1 MKYRRPIKQNIYIN
15 NINNLTQRD
24 FYQSQKIKQKTG
36 LIPPPVPYMIQK
48 DINLRE
54 IFNQMLN
61 LSNQIYQNK
70 NESIYIK
77 LTEEQLFR
85 RKIII
90 ESIKKFVIENQ
101 ITYNIFYNIIFL
113 FDLLMARNKKNK
125 LVTTMEKIGLGS
137 AILMIKFNF
146 LENRMVCMKK
156 YKTIFNNKYYST
168 KEVTQ
173 LEILCLMLTNYDLN
187 LPTPSSFMEIFLLNK
202 IIFYMDYAKKETRR
216 NIYNLIMNTLENILF
231 ESNEYI
237 KYNPLFLC
245 CCIVCYSREMLGI
258 EKWPRI
264 LAKLFNA
271 NFQSFEMIYN
281 EYFKLKNKCKEM
293 NNRSNNY
300 DSSYNNISTNI
311 DSHGNYNNNNN
322 NNSNGND
329 KITIL
334 NNNNFR
340 NCIYNNILNNYRYRN
355 CNNYKIG
362 IKKINLN
369 ISQQIIN
376 NIISSEMKR
385 KRYNNSVDM
394 ISDTKERENSE
405 EKQELSKEKALIY
418 GKRSKDLLK
427 CLSSRK
433 KENKISL
440 NYYDKLNTS
449 RMNPFCSLIKPIDE
463 TQNNINP
470 LFNTKNNENNEKE
483 KQSIKNIKINIK
495 PFLQKHTYRQINK
508 KLDIF
513 LNTEANNN
521 NNNNSIIKK
530 TIKFNESRNNNI
542 TSFKE
547 LNNYKNE
554 NYSSSFHNNINKY
567 VKRINYKRYSSCDMK
582 NEEKVKEKNLDD
594 NSGNNDCS
602 RNSGG
607 LSSNQKLKNF
617 SIRRNY
623 CYLKKLNEKKYN
635 KEKERESEESP
646 WKNSFIYNR
655 INNNQQIKKRN
666 ENKTHYVS
674 RSIENLE
681 NKNRDFNYKNNNHI
695 NSVIFENDNLE
706 EENNKDNY
714 NYDFKSDKKSSNR
727 KCYRWSSLDKF
738 CDHKKDSNENIEQ
751 NNDYRGIKKIKNIRN
766 FYKQRNINYSGV

>member
-15 NINNLTQRD
+15 NINNLTQRE
-24 FYQSQKIKQKTG
+24 FYQSQKINEKIG
-36 LIPPPVPYMIQK
+36 LIPPPVPNMVQK

-61 LSNQIYQNK
+61 LSNHSYQNK

-77 LTEEQLFR
+77 LTEEQLLR
-85 RKIII
+85 RKSII

-101 ITYNIFYNIIFL
+101 ITYSIFYNIIFL
-113 FDLLMARNKKNK
+113 FDLLMAKNKKNK

-137 AILMIKFNF
+137 AILMIKFNY

-156 YKTIFNNKYYST
+156 YKTIFYNKYYST

-173 LEILCLMLTNYDLN
+173 LEILCLMLANYDLN
-187 LPTPSSFMEIFLLNK
+187 FPTQASFMEIFLLNK

-216 NIYNLIMNTLENILF
+216 NIYNLIMNTMESIIF

-237 KYNPLFLC
+237 KYNPLYLC
-245 CCIVCYSREMLGI
+245 CSIVCYSREMLGI

-271 NFQSFEMIYN
+271 NFQSFEMVYN
-281 EYFKLKNKCKEM
+281 EYFKLKNKYKEM

-322 NNSNGND
+322 SNVND
-329 KITIL
+329 KINIL
-334 NNNNFR
+334 NDNTFR
-340 NCIYNNILNNYRYRN
+340 NCIYNNIHNNYRYRKYS
-355 CNNYKIG
+355 NYKIG

-376 NIISSEMKR
+376 NIISSEIKR
-385 KRYNNSVDM
+385 KRRNNSVDM
-394 ISDTKERENSE
+394 INDTKEKENSE
-405 EKQELSKEKALIY
+405 EKQILSKEKILLY
-418 GKRSKDLLK
+418 RKRSKDLLK
-427 CLSSRK
+427 SLSSRK
-433 KENKISL
+433 KESKISL

-449 RMNPFCSLIKPIDE
+449 RMNPYRSLIKPINE
-463 TQNNINP
+463 TKNDINNFFI
-470 LFNTKNNENNEKE
+470 TKNNENSEKE

-495 PFLQKHTYRQINK
+495 PFLQKHTYRPINK

-521 NNNNSIIKK
+521 NNNSIIKK
-530 TIKFNESRNNNI
+530 TIKFNKSRNNNI
-542 TSFKE
+542 TSQKE

-554 NYSSSFHNNINKY
+554 NYSNSFHNNMKKY
-567 VKRINYKRYSSCDMK
+567 IKRVNNKRYSSCDIK
-582 NEEKVKEKNLDD
+582 IEEKDKNLAD
-594 NSGNNDCS
+594 NSGKDDGT
-602 RNSGG
+602 RNHEG
-607 LSSNQKLKNF
+607 LSSNQNLKNF

-623 CYLKKLNEKKYN
+623 GYLKKLNEKKYN
-635 KEKERESEESP
+635 KEKESEESP

-666 ENKTHYVS
+666 ENKTHFVS

-681 NKNRDFNYKNNNHI
+681 NKNKDFKIKNNHI

-714 NYDFKSDKKSSNR
+714 DFKSDKKPLKR
-727 KCYRWSSLDKF
+727 KCYRWSSLDMF
-738 CDHKKDSNENIEQ
+738 YDHKNDCYENIEQ
-751 NNDYRGIKKIKNIRN
+751 NNELRGIKKIKNIRN
-766 FYKQRNINYSGV
+766 FYKQRNVNFSGV

>member
-15 NINNLTQRD
+15 NSNNLTHRD
-24 FYQSQKIKQKTG
+24 SYQSQKIIQKTG
-36 LIPPPVPYMIQK
+36 LIPQPASYMIQK

-61 LSNQIYQNK
+61 LSYQNK
-70 NESIYIK
+70 NESIYTK

-101 ITYNIFYNIIFL
+101 IRYNIFYDIIYL
-113 FDLLMARNKKNK
+113 FDLLMAKNKRNK

-137 AILMIKFNF
+137 AILMIKFNY

-173 LEILCLMLTNYDLN
+173 LEILCLMLTNYNLN

-216 NIYNLIMNTLENILF
+216 NIYNLIMNTMENILF

-237 KYNPLFLC
+237 KYNPLYLC

-281 EYFKLKNKCKEM
+281 EYFKLKNKYKEM
-293 NNRSNNY
+293 NSRSNNY
-300 DSSYNNISTNI
+300 DSSNNNISTNI
-311 DSHGNYNNNNN
+311 DSNGNYNNNNN
-322 NNSNGND
+322 SNGKDKINILND
-329 KITIL
+329 K
-334 NNNNFR
+334 NFR
-340 NCIYNNILNNYRYRN
+340 NCIYNNINNNYRYRN
-355 CNNYKIG
+355 CSNYNKIG
-362 IKKINLN
+362 IKKVNLN

-394 ISDTKERENSE
+394 INDTKEKENSE
-405 EKQELSKEKALIY
+405 EKQELSKERTLIY
-418 GKRSKDLLK
+418 EKRNKDLLK
-427 CLSSRK
+427 SLSSRK
-433 KENKISL
+433 KESKISL
-440 NYYDKLNTS
+440 NYYDKLNS
-449 RMNPFCSLIKPIDE
+449 SKMNPICNLIKPINE
-463 TQNNINP
+463 TQNNINS
-470 LFNTKNNENNEKE
+470 LFFTKNNENNEKE

-508 KLDIF
+508 NLDIF
-513 LNTEANNN
+513 LNTESNNNNN

-542 TSFKE
+542 TSMKE
-547 LNNYKNE
+547 LNNYDKNE
-554 NYSSSFHNNINKY
+554 NYSNSFHNRNKY
-567 VKRINYKRYSSCDMK
+567 IKRINYKRYASCDMK
-582 NEEKVKEKNLDD
+582 IEEKDKDLDE
-594 NSGNNDCS
+594 NSGNDEGSVS
-602 RNSGG
+602 RVGV
-607 LSSNQKLKNF
+607 SSNQKLKNF

-623 CYLKKLNEKKYN
+623 CYLKKLNERKLN
-635 KEKERESEESP
+635 KEKEKEKETEESS

-655 INNNQQIKKRN
+655 INNNQQIRKRN
-666 ENKTHYVS
+666 ENKTHFAS

-681 NKNRDFNYKNNNHI
+681 SKNTNYNYKKNNHI

-706 EENNKDNY
+706 EENKKDDY
-714 NYDFKSDKKSSNR
+714 TLKSDKKPMNR
-727 KCYRWSSLDKF
+727 KCYRWSSLDRF
-738 CDHKKDSNENIEQ
+738 YDRKKNSIENIEYS
-751 NNDYRGIKKIKNIRN
+751 NEYRGIKKIKNIRN
-766 FYKQRNINYSGV
+766 FYKQRNANLSGIGS